1 MAEFFE
7 NTGISNGC
15 KRQGRK
21 LLNYVSYHNPM
32 TDLRDQVVEDRG
44 IIKKIQLVFPGYH
57 GYRVNEDLR
66 DADVILKDELY
77 KKMLDVLANL
87 KTGES
92 SLVSVGKFNGLESI
106 GALRSK
112 IQTAA
117 EDVKHHGAGY
127 SGISAPIRVN
137 AKKISALYDLDM
149 KIFEQIQNL
158 QKTINEFVKD
168 CSSGNLNQSRIQ
180 EVNATISAI
189 TDLNN
194 SRETL
199 LYGGV

>member
-1 MAEFFE
+1 
-7 NTGISNGC
+7 
-15 KRQGRK
+15 
-21 LLNYVSYHNPM
+21 M

-44 IIKKIQLVFPGYH
+44 VIKKIQLIFPGYH
-57 GYRVNEDLR
+57 GYRINEDLR

-77 KKMLDVLANL
+77 KKMLDVIANL

-92 SLVSVGKFNGLESI
+92 SLVSAGQFKGLESI
-106 GALRSK
+106 GALRSR

-117 EDVKHHGAGY
+117 EVVKHHGAGY
-127 SGISAPIRVN
+127 SGISAPVRVD

-149 KIFEQIQNL
+149 KIFEQIQDL
-158 QKTINEFVKD
+158 QGKMDSFVQD
-168 CSSGNLNQSRIQ
+168 CASGNLNQPAIQ
-180 EVNATISAI
+180 GINTVLATI
-189 TDLNN
+189 TNLNN

>member
-1 MAEFFE
+1 MA
-7 NTGISNGC
+7 
-15 KRQGRK
+15 
-21 LLNYVSYHNPM
+21 
-32 TDLRDQVVEDRG
+32 DLRDQVVEDRG
-44 IIKKIQLVFPGYH
+44 IIKKIQIVFPGYH

-77 KKMLDVLANL
+77 KKMLDVITNL
-87 KTGES
+87 KVGES
-92 SLVSVGKFNGLESI
+92 SLVSSGQFKGLESI
-106 GALRSK
+106 GVLRSRV
-112 IQTAA
+112 QTAA

-127 SGISAPIRVN
+127 SGISAPIRVD

-158 QKTINEFVKD
+158 QKAVNAFVQD
-168 CSSGNLNQSRIQ
+168 CTSGNLNQSRIQ
-180 EVNATISAI
+180 DVNASIAAI

>member
-1 MAEFFE
+1 
-7 NTGISNGC
+7 
-15 KRQGRK
+15 
-21 LLNYVSYHNPM
+21 M

-44 IIKKIQLVFPGYH
+44 IIKKIQLIFPGYH

-77 KKMLDVLANL
+77 KKMLDVISNL
-87 KTGES
+87 KMGES
-92 SLVSVGKFNGLESI
+92 SLVSAGRFAGLESI
-106 GALRSK
+106 GALRSR

-127 SGISAPIRVN
+127 SGISAPVRVD

-158 QKTINEFVKD
+158 QKAVNAFVQE
-168 CSSGNLNQSRIQ
+168 CSSGSLNQSRIQ
-180 EVNATISAI
+180 EVNGSITAI
-189 TDLNN
+189 MDLNN
-194 SRETL
+194 SREAL

>member
-1 MAEFFE
+1 
-7 NTGISNGC
+7 
-15 KRQGRK
+15 
-21 LLNYVSYHNPM
+21 M

-44 IIKKIQLVFPGYH
+44 VIKKIQLLFPGYH
-57 GYRVNEDLR
+57 GYRINEDLR

-77 KKMLDVLANL
+77 KKMLDVITNL

-92 SLVSVGKFNGLESI
+92 SLVSAGQFKGLESI
-106 GALRSK
+106 GALRSR
-112 IQTAA
+112 IQSAA
-117 EDVKHHGAGY
+117 EIVKHHGAGY
-127 SGISAPIRVN
+127 SGISAPIRVD

-149 KIFEQIQNL
+149 KIFDQIQNL
-158 QKTINEFVKD
+158 QKSMNLFVQE
-168 CSSGNLNQSRIQ
+168 CMSGGIDQSKMQDIIS
-180 EVNATISAI
+180 TLSAI

>member
-1 MAEFFE
+1 MEFIDTARPLE
-7 NTGISNGC
+7 WKKS
-15 KRQGRK
+15 GRK
-21 LLNYVSYHNPM
+21 FLDYVSYHKPM
-32 TDLRDQVVEDRG
+32 ADLRDQVVEDRG
-44 IIKKIQLVFPGYH
+44 IIKKIQIVFPGYH

-77 KKMLDVLANL
+77 KKMLDVITNL
-87 KTGES
+87 KVGES
-92 SLVSVGKFNGLESI
+92 SLVSSGQFKGLESI
-106 GALRSK
+106 GVLRSRV
-112 IQTAA
+112 QTAA

-127 SGISAPIRVN
+127 SGISAPIRVD

-158 QKTINEFVKD
+158 QKAVNAFVQD
-168 CSSGNLNQSRIQ
+168 CTSGNLNQSRIQ
-180 EVNATISAI
+180 DVNASIAAI

>member
-1 MAEFFE
+1 
-7 NTGISNGC
+7 
-15 KRQGRK
+15 
-21 LLNYVSYHNPM
+21 M

-44 IIKKIQLVFPGYH
+44 VIKKIQLIFPGYH

-66 DADVILKDELY
+66 DADIILKDELY
-77 KKMLDVLANL
+77 KKMLDVIANL

-92 SLVSVGKFNGLESI
+92 SLVSAGQFKGLESI
-106 GALRSK
+106 GTLRSR

-117 EDVKHHGAGY
+117 EVVKHHGAGY
-127 SGISAPIRVN
+127 SGISAPVRVD

-149 KIFEQIQNL
+149 KIFGQIQDL
-158 QKTINEFVKD
+158 QGKMGSFVQD
-168 CSSGNLNQSRIQ
+168 CTSGNLNQTIIQ
-180 EVNATISAI
+180 GINTVLTAI
-189 TDLNN
+189 TNLNN

>member
-1 MAEFFE
+1 
-7 NTGISNGC
+7 
-15 KRQGRK
+15 
-21 LLNYVSYHNPM
+21 M

-44 IIKKIQLVFPGYH
+44 VIKKIQLIFPGYH

-77 KKMLDVLANL
+77 KKMLDVITNL
-87 KTGES
+87 KAGES
-92 SLVSVGKFNGLESI
+92 SLVGNGQFKGLESI
-106 GALRSK
+106 GAVRSK

-117 EDVKHHGAGY
+117 EAVKHHGAGY
-127 SGISAPIRVN
+127 SGISAPIRVD

-149 KIFEQIQNL
+149 KIFEQMQNL
-158 QKTINEFVKD
+158 WNAVNGFVQD
-168 CSSGNLNQSRIQ
+168 CASGNFNQGKLQ
-180 EVNATISAI
+180 EVGSVVSVI

-194 SRETL
+194 SRENL